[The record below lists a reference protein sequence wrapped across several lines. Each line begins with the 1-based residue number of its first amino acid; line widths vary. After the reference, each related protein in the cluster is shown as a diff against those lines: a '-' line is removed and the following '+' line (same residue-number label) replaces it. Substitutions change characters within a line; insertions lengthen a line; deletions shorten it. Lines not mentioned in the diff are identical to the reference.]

1 VEDPSQ
7 STETTAETAFVGWV
21 RDDLPARVAS
31 EGDGYRFEDGLSR
44 DPEALYRELYDDARL
59 VPRDVLEELRRRELI
74 SIGWNFSMVVRELL
88 GEPPDPRLIARLDD
102 LEALDRPASTA

>member
-7 STETTAETAFVGWV
+7 STEATAETAFVGWV
-21 RDDLPARVAS
+21 RDALPARVAS
-31 EGDGYRFEDGLSR
+31 EGDGYRFEDGFSR

-88 GEPPDPRLIARLDD
+88 GEPPDPRLIARLDE